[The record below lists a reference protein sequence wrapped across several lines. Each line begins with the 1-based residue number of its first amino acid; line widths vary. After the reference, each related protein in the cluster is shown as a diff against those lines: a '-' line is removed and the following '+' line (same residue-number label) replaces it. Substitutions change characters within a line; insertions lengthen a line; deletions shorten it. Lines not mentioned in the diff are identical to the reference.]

1 LWSPEF
7 AAVKIRAFSIPSR
20 QAQEHLARLAAR
32 SRVLFDGEA
41 ARVAQRALSEIRAR
55 GDAALSRW
63 RSRYDGAEGSL
74 RVRPRQER
82 VSAEFRRAFE
92 VARRRVEA
100 FHARQRVP
108 AARLSIAGGVLEERV
123 LPLDS
128 AGVYI
133 PGGEAVYVS
142 TALMTI
148 LPAKLAGVPR
158 IAVATPPAAYD
169 GSREL
174 RYALARLG
182 VTEVYRMGGAHA
194 IAALAAGTETIPG
207 VAKIVGPGNRF
218 VAAAKRAVSGLVG
231 IDGIAGPTEVAVLAD
246 GSADPEMVAA
256 DLLAQAEHGA
266 DAAAVLVTT
275 SARLAREVAEA
286 LGRRLPDLPTR
297 ERAAACLRRYGAIG
311 LAASRAEAVRFLE
324 AFAPE
329 HLGIQTADS
338 LADARRFQRA
348 GAIFAGSASS
358 EVFGD
363 YAAGTNHVL
372 PTNGT
377 ARFASAL
384 SVRDFVR
391 HVAVV
396 SLSPRDARDL
406 ATTVQTLAAVEG
418 LPAHA
423 AAARLRREGTR

>member
-1 LWSPEF
+1 
-7 AAVKIRAFSIPSR
+7 
-20 QAQEHLARLAAR
+20 
-32 SRVLFDGEA
+32 
-41 ARVAQRALSEIRAR
+41 
-55 GDAALSRW
+55 
-63 RSRYDGAEGSL
+63 
-74 RVRPRQER
+74 
-82 VSAEFRRAFE
+82 
-92 VARRRVEA
+92 
-100 FHARQRVP
+100 
-108 AARLSIAGGVLEERV
+108 
-123 LPLDS
+123 
-128 AGVYI
+128 
-133 PGGEAVYVS
+133 
-142 TALMTI
+142 
-148 LPAKLAGVPR
+148 
-158 IAVATPPAAYD
+158 
-169 GSREL
+169 
-174 RYALARLG
+174 
-182 VTEVYRMGGAHA
+182 MGGAHA

-286 LGRRLPDLPTR
+286 LGRRLRDLPTR

-311 LAASRAEAVRFLE
+311 LAASRAAAVRFLE

-338 LADARRFQRA
+338 LADARRFRRA
-348 GAIFAGSASS
+348 GAIFAGPASS

-406 ATTVQTLAAVEG
+406 AATVQTLAAVEG

-423 AAARLRREGTR
+423 AAARLRWEEAR